1 MTASEKLPIYILM
14 YTYIN
19 MYKRNRTLNLLPFEY
34 LKKLIVYDLYG
45 KDVVGK
51 KGTIQSVNA
60 KVHLSF
66 KRAIPSLSFFVFPN
80 SFLSTIGGFHDE
92 TPL

>member
-1 MTASEKLPIYILM
+1 M

-19 MYKRNRTLNLLPFEY
+19 YIDKIMSRKYYLLRS
-34 LKKLIVYDLYG
+34 LKLIVYDLYG

>member
-1 MTASEKLPIYILM
+1 
-14 YTYIN
+14 

-34 LKKLIVYDLYG
+34 LKKLIVYCLYG

-51 KGTIQSVNA
+51 KGAILSVNA

-80 SFLSTIGGFHDE
+80 SFLSIIGGFHDK
-92 TPL
+92 TPLWDNQRPYLPNGIPS

>member
-1 MTASEKLPIYILM
+1 
-14 YTYIN
+14 

-51 KGTIQSVNA
+51 KGAFLSVNA

-66 KRAIPSLSFFVFPN
+66 KRAIPSLSFFVFSD
-80 SFLSTIGGFHDE
+80 SFLSTIGGFHDK
-92 TPL
+92 TLLWDNQRPYLPNGIPS

>member
-1 MTASEKLPIYILM
+1 MSRKYYLF
-14 YTYIN
+14 
-19 MYKRNRTLNLLPFEY
+19 RN
-34 LKKLIVYDLYG
+34 LKDLIVYCLCRKED
-45 KDVVGK
+45 DEK